1 MKKLNHFIILIIF
14 SCVILKAQSQNNK
27 TDIHYKLEMPQ
38 PQTHYFEVS
47 MEIDNIKSNS
57 LITDKSFIDVKMPV
71 WTPGSYLVR
80 EYARHVEGF
89 MASSGDSK
97 LVSQK
102 INKNTWR
109 IQTQNIDKINIKYR
123 VYAFE
128 LTVRTSFLDES
139 HGYINGASMF
149 MYVPQLKA
157 SPSVLTIKPYEKWNE
172 VSTGLPR
179 ISDKDFVYYSSDYD
193 ILVDSP
199 IEIGTHKVLNFKAL
213 DIPHKIAMFGLAP
226 LQYDEDKVLTAYKK
240 TVEAAASVVGEH
252 PCKDYTFIVH
262 HQPGIGGGL
271 EHLNSTTCQTS
282 LGVYGSE
289 ASFKGFMSLIA
300 HEYFHLW
307 NVKRIRPIAL
317 GPFDY
322 DNENY
327 TNMLWVSEGFTSFY
341 QDYILRRAE
350 ILTPEEYQ
358 NKFMGEI
365 NTIENQP
372 GNKIQSVAESS
383 WDAWIKYYR
392 QNENSKNSIIS
403 YYDKGGVIGGLLNLI
418 ILNETDGKKN
428 LDDVFR
434 ILWNE
439 YYKKQGRG
447 FKDDEF
453 KAVCEQVA
461 GKKLDDFFTKY
472 IYGTYAIDYN
482 TYFGYVGMK
491 MVDELAST
499 NNPFLGATG
508 FGNKI
513 TGITKDSP
521 AYLGGLNVNDEIIEV
536 DGTKISSLIS
546 VLTDKKVGDV
556 LKITVKRAGEMKTY
570 SIALSRNPTLKFKLE
585 KIENPTRK
593 QEDLYKKWMF
603 IK

>member
-1 MKKLNHFIILIIF
+1 MKKQTFFITLIILTFIF
-14 SCVILKAQSQNNK
+14 NQVIGQK
-27 TDIHYKLEMPQ
+27 TDINYTLEMPQ
-38 PQTHYFEVS
+38 PQTHYFEVT
-47 MEIDNIKSNS
+47 MDIEGIQSNPK
-57 LITDKSFIDVKMPV
+57 ITDKSFVDVKLPV

-89 MASSGDSK
+89 SASNGGTTLNSK
-97 LVSQK
+97 K

-109 IQTQNIDKINIKYR
+109 VQTENKNKITVKYK

-139 HGYINGASMF
+139 HGYLNGASIF

-157 SPSVLTIKPYEKWNE
+157 SPSTVKIKPYEKWNE
-172 VSTGLPR
+172 VSTGLPK
-179 ISDKDFVYYSSDYD
+179 ISKNDFIYYAADYD

-199 IEIGTHKVLNFKAL
+199 IEIGTHKVLSFNAL
-213 DIPHKIAMFGLAP
+213 NIPHKIAMFSVAP
-226 LQYDEDKVLTAYKK
+226 LQYDEEKVLTAYKK

-252 PCKDYTFIVH
+252 PCKDYTFIIH

-271 EHLNSTTCQTS
+271 EHLNSTTCQTG
-282 LGVYGSE
+282 LGAYTSDG
-289 ASFKGFMSLIA
+289 AFKGFMSLIA

-327 TNMLWVSEGFTSFY
+327 TTMLWVSEGFTSFY

-358 NKFMGEI
+358 GKFMSEI

-372 GNKIQSVAESS
+372 GNKVQSVSESS

-392 QNENSKNSIIS
+392 PNENSRNSTIS
-403 YYDKGGVIGGLLNLI
+403 YYDKGGVIGGMLNLL

-428 LDDVFR
+428 LDNVFK
-434 ILWNE
+434 ILWSE
-439 YYKKQGRG
+439 YYKKEGRG
-447 FKDDEF
+447 FKDEEF
-453 KAVCEQVA
+453 KVVCEQVA
-461 GKKLDDFFTKY
+461 GKKLDDFFAKY
-472 IYGTYAIDYN
+472 INGTDAIDYN
-482 TYFGYVGMK
+482 TFFGYVGLK
-491 MVDELAST
+491 MVDEYASS

-508 FGNKI
+508 IGSKI
-513 TGITKDSP
+513 ASITKDSP
-521 AYLGGLNVNDEIIEV
+521 AYVGGLNVGDEVVEV
-536 DGTKISSLIS
+536 DGVKISSLAS
-546 VLTDKKVGDV
+546 VLTDKKVGDL
-556 LKITVKRAGEMKTY
+556 LKITVKRAGELKTY
-570 SIALSRNPTLKFKLE
+570 NITLTRNPAVKYKLE
-585 KIENPTRK
+585 KIENPTKK
-593 QEDLYKKWMF
+593 QEDLYKKWMYL
-603 IK
+603 K